1 MIPQSRFLVV
11 DNWFIAWFKVNLQ
24 IISATGEH

>member
-11 DNWFIAWFKVNLQ
+11 DNWFIAWFELNLQ
-24 IISATGEH
+24 IISDTGE